1 MVHGD
6 GRPYLVALLT
16 LDRHA
21 AARIA
26 RGGGI
31 LDGDRAQLAGEPEI
45 LAAVQQ
51 AVAQANAR
59 VSRPEQVKKFVVLDE
74 QWTIEAGELTATLKL
89 RRAVVTAR
97 HADKL
102 DRLYE

>member
-1 MVHGD
+1 MTIDGD
-6 GRPYLVALLT
+6 
-16 LDRHA
+16 A

-26 RGGGI
+26 RRAGVPIGGM
-31 LDGDRAQLAGEPEI
+31 AQLASEPVI
-45 LAAVQQ
+45 LAAVQE
-51 AVAQANAR
+51 AVAGFNAR

-74 QWTIEAGELTATLKL
+74 QWTTEGGELTPTSKL

-102 DRLYE
+102 DRL